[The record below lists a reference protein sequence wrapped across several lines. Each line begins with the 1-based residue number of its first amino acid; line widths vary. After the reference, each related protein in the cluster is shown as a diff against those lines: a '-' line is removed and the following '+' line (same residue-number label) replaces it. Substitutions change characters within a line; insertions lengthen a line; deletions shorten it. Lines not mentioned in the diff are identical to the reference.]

1 MLNLRRSGGSARMAN
16 EDLHRQDA
24 KDGQSANDGKRVGA
38 MDEGREGRNGAMAE
52 GRKVSFV

>member
-24 KDGQSANDGKRVGA
+24 KDGQSANDLEQWLKDGKEEMGQVLKHG
-38 MDEGREGRNGAMAE
+38 
-52 GRKVSFV
+52 K